1 MTEAL
6 RWYII
11 HVYSGSEKKVAEAI
25 LEQAQ
30 KKGLSSKIP
39 EVLVPLEQVVEVK
52 KGEKITSERKVF
64 PGYVFVQTDM
74 SDETWHLI
82 KNTAKVTNFLG
93 GKGNKPIPI
102 SQVEIQR
109 IMSQA
114 EERVNSPKHKV
125 SFEIGE
131 QVRVCD
137 GPFSSF
143 NGLVEEIEEEKE
155 RLKVSVSIFGR
166 STPVDLEF
174 SQVEKVK

>member
-1 MTEAL
+1 MPSSMSKAG
-6 RWYII
+6 I
-11 HVYSGSEKKVAEAI
+11 HVVRRWFHSTYAFCLCVLCVLLSTACVMWNCGGDCCVALNGS
-25 LEQAQ
+25 
-30 KKGLSSKIP
+30 
-39 EVLVPLEQVVEVK
+39 
-52 KGEKITSERKVF
+52 
-64 PGYVFVQTDM
+64 GYVFVQTDM

-102 SQVEIQR
+102 TQAEIQR